1 MIKFSNVTK
10 TYKSTTA
17 INDISFD
24 ICENKIY
31 CLLGR
36 NGAGKTTFLK
46 LIAGHLN
53 ASQGEI
59 MIDNQKVSTFNMPVC
74 VNFIESRSSQFNLK
88 VGALINL
95 ANSLQD
101 DFDLDFAK
109 NMMKKFKLDKNKK
122 YKQLSFGMK
131 TMLTTLLSLASNSK
145 VVILD
150 EPVVG
155 FDAIMRERFYELVQT
170 SFEYH
175 PRIII
180 VSTHLIDEISK
191 VAEDIII
198 IDKGSILLH
207 SSINDID
214 VKTYSLT
221 GQTNEVKNATKG
233 LNVIGEKTVGGF
245 TTAYIFGDRILLK
258 DSIKLK
264 SLGLQEFFINIVGGD
279 KDEI

>member
-17 INDISFD
+17 IKNISFD

-53 ASQGEI
+53 ASEGEI
-59 MIDNQKVSTFNMPVC
+59 MIDNQKVSTSNMPAC
-74 VNFIESRSSQFNLK
+74 VNFIESKSSQFNLR
-88 VGALINL
+88 VDALINL

-101 DFDLDFAK
+101 DFDLEFAK
-109 NMMKKFKLDKNKK
+109 SMIKKFELDESKK
-122 YKQLSFGMK
+122 YKQLSYGMQ

-145 VVILD
+145 VIILD
-150 EPVVG
+150 EPILG
-155 FDAIMRERFYELVQT
+155 FDAIMRERFYELIQT
-170 SFEYH
+170 SFEYY

-180 VSTHLIDEISK
+180 VSTHLIDEISR

-198 IDKGSILLH
+198 MEQGSILLH

-214 VKTYSLT
+214 TKAYALT

-264 SLGLQEFFINIVGGD
+264 SLGLQEFFINIVEGD